1 MKVVGGGTGGG
12 VVGVVRVV
20 RISSENRS
28 RCEGFID
35 FLYGWYWGV
44 EYLFGF
50 SDIIIIVICEVCL
63 FCLRMI

>member
-1 MKVVGGGTGGG
+1 MGEVVGGGKGGG
-12 VVGVVRVV
+12 VVRVVRVV

-28 RCEGFID
+28 RSEGFID

-50 SDIIIIVICEVCL
+50 SDIIIIVIYVR
-63 FCLRMI
+63 FVFFV